1 MSFGGILA
9 QALAGGTAA
18 IGKQAGD
25 DIEGQRKADLMRQE
39 ADIREQAEKRLIEF
53 RSNADRIA
61 NKNKLTDTRDFTSSD
76 ETLAANAK
84 IARATS
90 ETNRSILK
98 ETLADEGLN
107 EAQREKARK
116 DALAAGKTAAEVA
129 KDQAADPAYLKSI
142 SVLKLADPE
151 VRARIAASAASANA
165 SAQQVKES
173 AERLKQLQA
182 VGEVATKV
190 RGLQDTLSK
199 TTDPAQR
206 QAVEQQITDLG
217 FNGKDIKSFLSTAER
232 AMTNGDTA
240 MKVLL
245 DPSADEATKEA
256 ARRQLE
262 QANQFATKAA
272 GLAGIK
278 LDAPKASGAPPV
290 GTEVNGY
297 VFKGGDPND
306 KKNWTPKAGAK
317 PAGGGMLQS
326 VKPEPDYRPAS
337 DGSGRMVDVTT
348 GRTLTP
354 EQSAVLAK
362 IERGEPTT
370 PGERAL
376 LNN

>member
-25 DIEGQRKADLMRQE
+25 DIEAQRKADLMRQE
-39 ADIREQAEKRLIEF
+39 ADIREQTEKRLIEF
-53 RSNADRIA
+53 RSNTDRIA
-61 NKNKLTDTRDFTSSD
+61 NKNKLIDTRDFTSAD
-76 ETLAANAK
+76 ETLAASDK
-84 IARATS
+84 IARATGA
-90 ETNRSILK
+90 TNRAVQTETAGDEMLNTALRKKAEGDALSKAETDKLVTH
-98 ETLADEGLN
+98 TLAN
-107 EAQREKARK
+107 
-116 DALAAGKTAAEVA
+116 
-129 KDQAADPAYLKSI
+129 DPIYLGDVKRI
-142 SVLKLADPE
+142 KLADPE
-151 VRARIAASAASANA
+151 VAQRIAASAASAAEARERTEGLKLANA
-165 SAQQVKES
+165 DKRE
-173 AERLKQLQA
+173 LDNLYGQA
-182 VGEVATKV
+182 
-190 RGLQDTLSK
+190 K
-199 TTDPAQR
+199 TVLMDST
-206 QAVEQQITDLG
+206 ITDEERAKR
-217 FNGKDIKSFLSTAER
+217 FGKVQAQIGLIKSKNGQIAPRDPELDTQTITDEKINPDGTTTKTVRKEVRKPGNGTA
-232 AMTNGDTA
+232 
-240 MKVLL
+240 
-245 DPSADEATKEA
+245 A
-256 ARRQLE
+256 A
-262 QANQFATKAA
+262 
-272 GLAGIK
+272 
-278 LDAPKASGAPPV
+278 PGAPAV

-317 PAGGGMLQS
+317 PAGGVMLQS